1 MANRCV
7 RHRFRTN
14 TYSYISF
21 VSLCGL
27 AALCGRCACSSFYA
41 STWCLSCPADS
52 PIIDFAYT
60 YIHNCISVAGVGTV
74 VVMWIAGHHVTQ
86 TDPIRGSCGKSGR
99 LPWQCL
105 ADTHHALD
113 KAGDSSI
120 QGEWVLDCLAGIR
133 WDDHCSTVGN
143 NVTHRTFPLTYLPNH
158 TFWTIP
164 KLLY

>member
-1 MANRCV
+1 MRSSSIS
-7 RHRFRTN
+7 HQHL
-14 TYSYISF
+14 YSYISF

-27 AALCGRCACSSFYA
+27 AVLCGRCACSSFYA
-41 STWCLSCPADS
+41 SNWCLSCPADS